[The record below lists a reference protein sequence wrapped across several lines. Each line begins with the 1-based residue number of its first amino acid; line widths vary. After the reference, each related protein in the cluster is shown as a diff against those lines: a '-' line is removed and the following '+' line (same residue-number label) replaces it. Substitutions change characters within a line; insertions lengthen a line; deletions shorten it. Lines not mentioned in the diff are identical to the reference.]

1 MGHWRSLSTKS
12 CGSLAAHRAAILSCH
27 REPSTVLSLI
37 ELTVDD
43 LRCIEHA
50 ELQLHPEHNLIWG
63 GNGSGKTSLLESIF
77 LLGRGRSFRTR
88 NSERLIRQGRD
99 RLVVFGR
106 TGGDANSLDRNR
118 MDFGGGG
125 SDAGPVIPGSAPVV
139 HGPGAQALGVQVSR
153 ADGTIARI
161 SGATARS
168 LTELSQAF
176 PVQVIDPGVH
186 KLVEEGGHRRRRW
199 MDWAVFHVEHQFGD
213 WWLRYTRTLKQ
224 RNAALRTQPAQVTVW
239 DTELARVG
247 ELIAESRRRFVENLL
262 PYWRESVLA
271 LSGLEPELH
280 YFKGWAHDVS
290 LADALFASK
299 TRDESKRI
307 THPGPHRADVIV
319 RMNGRPAREVLS
331 RGQQKLVA
339 VAMTLAQLN
348 LMQGAMQT
356 TPTLLLDDPAAELDG
371 NHLKRFIEQVMRLQ
385 SQLVLTSLHS
395 DSHLFGTP
403 NRVFHVEQGRVQPV

>member
-1 MGHWRSLSTKS
+1 MARIASANRGR
-12 CGSLAAHRAAILSCH
+12 
-27 REPSTVLSLI
+27 PVLSLV

-50 ELQLHPEHNLIWG
+50 ELHLHPGHNLIWG

-88 NSERLIRQGRD
+88 NSERLIRHGRE

-106 TGGDANSLDRNR
+106 TAGGKDPGDSTYSDVGVESSL
-118 MDFGGGG
+118 
-125 SDAGPVIPGSAPVV
+125 
-139 HGPGAQALGVQVSR
+139 AQALGVQVSR

-168 LTELSQAF
+168 LTELTQAF

-213 WWLRYTRTLKQ
+213 WWLRYTRILKQ
-224 RNAALRTQPAQVTVW
+224 RNAALRTQPAQVSAW

-247 ELIAESRRRFVENLL
+247 ELIAESRRCFVESLL

-280 YFKGWAHDVS
+280 YFKGWAQDVS
-290 LADALFASK
+290 LAEALVASK
-299 TRDESKRI
+299 TRDESKRL

-348 LMQGAMQT
+348 LLQEATQT

-371 NHLKRFIEQVMRLQ
+371 DHLRRFIEQVMRLQ

-395 DSHLFGTP
+395 ESHLFGTP
-403 NRVFHVEQGRVQPV
+403 DRVFHVEQGRVQPV

>member
-1 MGHWRSLSTKS
+1 VSLVD
-12 CGSLAAHRAAILSCH
+12 L
-27 REPSTVLSLI
+27 V
-37 ELTVDD
+37 VDD

-50 ELQLHPEHNLIWG
+50 EFQLHPGHNLIWG
-63 GNGSGKTSLLESIF
+63 GNGSGKTSLLEAIF

-88 NSERLIRQGRD
+88 NSERLIRHGRD

-106 TGGDANSLDRNR
+106 TGSGKSSGDTDYPGDSFGPDPATETLGAGGVSRSGSL
-118 MDFGGGG
+118 
-125 SDAGPVIPGSAPVV
+125 PQP
-139 HGPGAQALGVQVSR
+139 LGVQVSR
-153 ADGTIARI
+153 TEGTIARI
-161 SGATARS
+161 SGTTARS
-168 LTELSQAF
+168 LTELTQAF

-199 MDWAVFHVEHQFGD
+199 MDWAVFHVEHQFGE
-213 WWLRYTRTLKQ
+213 WWLRYTRILKQ
-224 RNAALRTQPAQVTVW
+224 RNAALRTQPAQVSVW
-239 DTELARVG
+239 DAELARVG
-247 ELIAESRRRFVENLL
+247 ELIAESRRRFVESLL

-280 YFKGWAHDVS
+280 YFKGWAQDVS
-290 LADALFASK
+290 LSEALTASK
-299 TRDESKRI
+299 ARDESKRL

-348 LMQGAMQT
+348 LLQEATQT

-371 NHLKRFIEQVMRLQ
+371 DHLRRFIEQVMRLQ

-395 DSHLFGTP
+395 ESHLFGTP